1 MTNYDLEEAELI
13 TFQIALSVILLFTT
27 IISIS
32 LSYDYLLKIKK
43 EKPLYSEKEASDILV
58 FNRLIMFIVSLL
70 FLYIN
75 VRDQDVKEK
84 EGSQD
89 RFSSLQ
95 IIASILS
102 LSSAII
108 VLYVGVLSVN
118 NIVSEENPTI

>member
-75 VRDQDVKEK
+75 VRDQDVKVK

>member
-75 VRDQDVKEK
+75 VRDQNVKVK